1 MNGARTHNLVVIA
14 TDCISS
20 NKSSYHTIT
29 TTTAPCCLKT
39 IHYSYDKKNE
49 KLMVF
54 MVDQNKWVVFL
65 LELNIEYKIVIQYDM
80 KLKYS

>member
-1 MNGARTHNLVVIA
+1 
-14 TDCISS
+14 
-20 NKSSYHTIT
+20 
-29 TTTAPCCLKT
+29 
-39 IHYSYDKKNE
+39 
-49 KLMVF
+49 MVF